1 MATSI
6 SLENAAQRT
15 IRRVKGENLER
26 LITLLVLL
34 SGPVAT
40 AQHFSFKH
48 YGPDEGLNTAVG
60 QLLQDRT
67 GFLWVGTGNGLF
79 RYDGARFERFG
90 AESGLPSAS
99 IRSIHESA
107 DGTLWVATGAG
118 LAHFRRGAFEAVE
131 TGAGNDGLGL
141 YAVGS
146 DRDGNVY
153 VGFEGGVLIA
163 GPEADGKP
171 RFHPLAGVPEAP
183 VRLIHAE
190 QNGMVWI
197 GCGSQLLLYDHGELQ
212 AFGSDRG
219 LPQDRW
225 VAMLRDGQGNLWVRG
240 FQHLYVQPAGE
251 QRFLARDRGLP
262 QSSNEFAALALD
274 RDGALLVTTDLG
286 LARWSEGRWQLINTN
301 QGLESDTVTA
311 VYRDRENSIWIGLWG
326 MGIAQWIGA
335 GEWTNWTK
343 ADGLSNNIV
352 WSIRRH
358 PSGALWIGTDRGI
371 SQMESGFTRPRIW
384 TRKDGLGG
392 DKVKALVV
400 GGDGVVWAGSLPGGV
415 SRIDPRT
422 ARVRVFGPK
431 SGLADDRVIA
441 LHLDR
446 ENRLWAS
453 TAGGLFRSTPLGP
466 DMRFEIQEVPAATGH
481 DIFFRFLEDHQGRM
495 WVGSTRGLYRWDQ
508 GSWTRFTTADGLRSD
523 GVTHIAETDDGAIWV
538 GYREPL
544 GLSRLILDGGR
555 MAAQHYSSK
564 DGLASDYIL
573 FLGLDSQRRLWAGT
587 DQGVNVS
594 VQSGWAH
601 YTRQDGLVWDDC
613 AANAF
618 LAEPDGSVWIGTLKG
633 LSRFQ
638 PNPRRSD
645 PPAPAVA
652 ITSAR
657 FGDRTADPSLFSE
670 VPFSDRDFSV
680 GFAGLIFQNG
690 KNVRFRYRLKGLD
703 DRWIETGLREAHY
716 SSLPAGPYQFEVM
729 ARTAHGAWSPA
740 PATLS
745 FRIMPPWT
753 QTWWYRCLALASLV
767 ALVWR
772 LVRYRLRKVLQER
785 HWLADAVRQ
794 RTIELESQKSVVER
808 QKHEIQELLE
818 QSREVSR
825 LKSEFLAN
833 MSHEIRTPM
842 NGVMGMTELVLSTGL
857 DEEQHGYMTTVR
869 ECGEELLRVIND
881 ILDFSKIEA
890 GKMELVTES
899 FELRQ
904 CLRNALQVFRWQAR
918 NNGLDLLQH
927 VDDGVPARLTGDPGR
942 LRQILLNLIGNAIKF
957 TERGS
962 IAVSVSLQAEDADQ
976 VTLRFSVRDTGM
988 GIPAAKQAMI
998 FEAFAQVD
1006 GSARRVQG
1014 GTGLGLA
1021 ICSKLV
1027 HLMNGRIWVESAPGE
1042 GSVFHFT
1049 ATFGPATAE
1058 PAALPD
1064 FDAKSSALRPL
1075 RILVADDNAVNRLLM
1090 QRMLQ
1095 KKGHQVVMVASGTE
1109 AVDIATTETF
1119 DLILMDLQMPGM
1131 DGLEATEQIRAWEG
1145 PRRVPIVAMTAHAM
1159 NVHRDHCLRAGM
1171 DDFLPKPVQFDAL
1184 FKIIERTQAES
1195 PVTTFVRV
1203 RRK

>member
-1 MATSI
+1 M
-6 SLENAAQRT
+6 
-15 IRRVKGENLER
+15 
-26 LITLLVLL
+26 LVLL
-34 SGPVAT
+34 IGPVAT

-90 AESGLPSAS
+90 KESGLPAVS

-118 LAHFRRGAFEAVE
+118 LSRFRRGAFEAVE
-131 TGAGNDGLGL
+131 TGEGNDGPGL
-141 YAVGS
+141 YAVAS
-146 DRDGNVY
+146 DRDGNLY
-153 VGFEGGVLIA
+153 VGFEGGVLTGA
-163 GPEADGKP
+163 PQADGKP
-171 RFHPLAGVPEAP
+171 RFHLLAGVPEAP

-190 QNGMVWI
+190 QNGTVWI
-197 GCGSQLLLYDHGELQ
+197 GCGSQLFLYDHGKLQ
-212 AFGSDRG
+212 AFGSDSG

-225 VAMLRDGQGNLWVRG
+225 VAMLRDGHGNLWVRG
-240 FQHLYVQPAGE
+240 FEHLYVQLAGE
-251 QRFLARDRGLP
+251 QRFLARDSGLP

-286 LARWSEGRWQLINTN
+286 LARRTEGRWQLINTN

-326 MGIAQWIGA
+326 MGVAQWIGA

-343 ADGLSNNIV
+343 ADGLSNNII

-371 SQMESGFTRPRIW
+371 TQMESGFPRPRIW
-384 TRKDGLGG
+384 TRKEGLGG

-400 GGDGVVWAGSLPGGV
+400 GGDGVVWAGSFPGGV

-422 ARVRVFGPK
+422 GRVQVFGPE

-441 LHLDR
+441 LCLDR

-466 DMRFEIQEVPAATGH
+466 DLRFERQEAPGATEH

-495 WVGSTRGLYRWDQ
+495 WVGSTGGLYRWDR
-508 GSWTRFTTADGLRSD
+508 GHWARFTTADGLRAD

-544 GLSRLILDGGR
+544 GLSRLTLAGGG
-555 MAAQHYSSK
+555 MSAQHYSTK

-594 VQSGWAH
+594 VQGGWAH

-618 LAEPDGSVWIGTLKG
+618 LAEPGGSVWIGTLKG

-638 PNPRRSD
+638 PGPRRSD
-645 PPAPAVA
+645 PPAPPVA
-652 ITSAR
+652 ITSAT
-657 FGDRTADPSLFSE
+657 FGERKADPSFFSE
-670 VPFSDRDFSV
+670 VPFGDRDFSV
-680 GFAGLIFQNG
+680 SFAGLIFQNG

-716 SSLPAGPYQFEVM
+716 SSLPAGSYQFEVM
-729 ARTAHGAWSPA
+729 ARTARGAWSLA
-740 PATLS
+740 PAMLS

-753 QTWWYRCLALASLV
+753 QTWWYRCLALASMV
-767 ALVWR
+767 ALMWR
-772 LVRYRLRKVLQER
+772 LVRYRLRKVLAER

-794 RTIELESQKSVVER
+794 RTLELESQKSVVER

-842 NGVMGMTELVLSTGL
+842 NGVIGMSQLVLATQL
-857 DEEQHGYMTTVR
+857 NNEQREYMTTVKG
-869 ECGEELLRVIND
+869 CGEELLRVIND

-890 GKMELVTES
+890 GKMELASEP
-899 FELRQ
+899 FHLRE
-904 CLRNALQVFRWQAR
+904 CLSEALRVFSLQVRK
-918 NNGLDLLQH
+918 NGLDLLHH
-927 VDDGVPARLTGDPGR
+927 VDDDVPDHLTGDPGR

-957 TERGS
+957 TERGL
-962 IAVSVSLQAEDADQ
+962 IEVSVSLQAEDADK
-976 VTLRFSVRDTGM
+976 VTLRFSVRDTGL
-988 GIPAAKQAMI
+988 GIPAGKQDMI

-1006 GSARRVQG
+1006 GSARRRQS

-1021 ICSKLV
+1021 ICSNLV
-1027 HLMNGRIWVESAPGE
+1027 HLMNGRIWVESVPGA

-1049 ATFGPATAE
+1049 ATFGAATLE
-1058 PAALPD
+1058 PDPLPD
-1064 FDAKSSALRPL
+1064 FDAKSPAARPL
-1075 RILVADDNAVNRLLM
+1075 RILVAEDNAVNQLLM
-1090 QRMLQ
+1090 QRMLE
-1095 KKGHQVVMVASGTE
+1095 KKGHRTVMVTSGKE
-1109 AVDIATTETF
+1109 AVEMATTEHF
-1119 DLILMDLQMPGM
+1119 DLILMDSQMPEM
-1131 DGLEATEQIRAWEG
+1131 DGLEATERIRAWEG
-1145 PRRVPIVAMTAHAM
+1145 PGRRVPIVAMTAHAM
-1159 NVHRDHCLRAGM
+1159 NTHRDQCLRAGM
-1171 DDFLPKPVQFDAL
+1171 DDFISKPVQFDTL
-1184 FKIIERTQAES
+1184 FKFIERVQAATPDS
-1195 PVTTFVRV
+1195 PVPSCQGRPV
-1203 RRK
+1203 